1 MSPTPPAHDPAMG
14 PEGPYLICGLG
25 NPGPKY
31 AKNRHNAGFQCLD
44 LLARKW
50 SLTFNRMRFKAHTA
64 AGQVATAQVILAKPL
79 TYMNSSGEAVAPL
92 LHWYKLPPTRLLVVY
107 DDLGLPLG
115 KIRFRP
121 GGSAGGHKGMLS
133 IIRQLGRDDFLR
145 LRLGIGRPEHGEP
158 YEYVLNDFSADQE
171 IAMREAWERGVA
183 AIECFLQEGA
193 QAAMN
198 QFNG

>member
-1 MSPTPPAHDPAMG
+1 MSPTPPAHDDAMG
-14 PEGPYLICGLG
+14 PQGPFLICGLG

-31 AKNRHNAGFQCLD
+31 ARNRHNAGFRCVE

-50 SLTFNRMRFKAHTA
+50 DLTFNRMRFKAHIA
-64 AGQVATAQVILAKPL
+64 AGRVAAAQVVLAKPL
-79 TYMNSSGEAVAPL
+79 TYMNASGEAVAPL
-92 LHWYKLPPTRLLVVY
+92 LHWYKLPTSRLLVVY
-107 DDLGLPLG
+107 DDLDLPLG
-115 KIRFRP
+115 RIRFRP
-121 GGSAGGHKGMLS
+121 GGSAGGHKGMAS
-133 IIRQLGRDDFLR
+133 IIRQLGREDFPR

-158 YEYVLNDFSADQE
+158 YEYVLDNWSAEQE
-171 IAMREAWERGVA
+171 IAMKEAWERGVA